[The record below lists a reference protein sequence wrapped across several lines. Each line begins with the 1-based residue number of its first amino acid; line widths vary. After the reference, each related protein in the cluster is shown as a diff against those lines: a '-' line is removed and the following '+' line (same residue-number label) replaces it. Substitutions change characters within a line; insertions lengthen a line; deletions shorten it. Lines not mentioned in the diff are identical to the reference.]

1 MGKKSRV
8 KTQKSGP
15 AGAAAVASPKEM
27 MSLVSELLQLCSST
41 APSPGKEWEE
51 YVQIRALV
59 EKIRKKQKGVSVQ
72 FDGSREDYFPEL
84 MAWAQECG
92 ASCEGFEV
100 SSFGGEGY
108 GLRATRDIKAE
119 ELFLWIPRKMLM
131 TVESAKNS
139 VLGPLYGQD
148 RILQAMGNVTLALH
162 LLCERASP
170 SSPWLPYVK
179 SLPTDYD
186 TPLYYEEEEVRPL
199 LGTQAVQDV
208 LSQYKN
214 TARQYAYFYKVV
226 QTHPTASKLP
236 LKDSFTFDDY
246 RWAVS
251 SVMTRQNQ
259 IPTEDGSRVTLAL
272 IPLWDM
278 CNHTNGLITTG
289 YNLEDDRCECVA
301 LQDYKENEQIYI
313 FYGTRSNAEFVVH
326 SGFFFQDNA
335 HDRVKIKLGVSK
347 SERLY
352 AMKAE
357 VLARAGIAA
366 SSIFAVHGTEPPISA
381 QLLAFLRVF
390 CMTEEEL
397 KDFLIGEGAINKIFT
412 LGNSEF
418 PVSWENEIKLWTFLE
433 TRAALLLKTYKTTIE
448 EDLSALEQT
457 DLTPHS
463 RASVQLRLAEKR
475 ILEKASASGRG
486 KRLHFQRQLEEGA
499 ALPRYEESDI
509 ALLENE
515 DAADAKLPI
524 VLRKLEEV
532 VEEEEQ
538 QQQQQQQAGLEEE
551 ELPEETPLLL
561 NGGQAVYGTD
571 GGRRDLAD
579 AAEANG
585 ETTEAEAPAPAAL
598 EKASKAAGSA
608 LDMSAGLDQMGL
620 TEGAKLSAN

>member
-1 MGKKSRV
+1 M
-8 KTQKSGP
+8 
-15 AGAAAVASPKEM
+15 
-27 MSLVSELLQLCSST
+27 
-41 APSPGKEWEE
+41 
-51 YVQIRALV
+51 
-59 EKIRKKQKGVSVQ
+59 
-72 FDGSREDYFPEL
+72 FDGNREDFFPEL
-84 MAWAQECG
+84 MAWAKECG

-100 SSFGGEGY
+100 ASFGEEGY

-139 VLGPLYGQD
+139 VLGPLYSQD

-170 SSPWLPYVK
+170 SSAWLPYVK
-179 SLPTDYD
+179 SLPADYD
-186 TPLYYEEEEVRPL
+186 TPLYYEEEEVRHL

-326 SGFFFQDNA
+326 SGFFFEDNA

-366 SSIFAVHGTEPPISA
+366 SSIFAVHCTEPPISA

-433 TRAALLLKTYKTTIE
+433 TRAALLLKTYKTTVE
-448 EDLSALEQT
+448 EDLSALGKA
-457 DLTPHS
+457 DLSPHS
-463 RASVQLRLAEKR
+463 RVSIQLRLAEKQ
-475 ILEKASASGRG
+475 ILEKASASGRA
-486 KRLHFQRQLEEGA
+486 KRLHFQRRLEEGA

-515 DAADAKLPI
+515 EAADAKLPI
-524 VLRKLEEV
+524 ILRKLEEV
-532 VEEEEQ
+532 VEEEEEDEAGSE
-538 QQQQQQQAGLEEE
+538 AGLKEAIEECLE
-551 ELPEETPLLL
+551 KTPLLL
-561 NGGQAVYGTD
+561 NGGKAVYGTD
-571 GGRRDLAD
+571 AGQKDLA
-579 AAEANG
+579 AAAATVVEANG
-585 ETTEAEAPAPAAL
+585 DDGATTHTVKAEEATQE
-598 EKASKAAGSA
+598 EASKAVDSE
-608 LDMSAGLDQMGL
+608 LDMNQKGL
-620 TEGAKLSAN
+620 TEGPKLSAN